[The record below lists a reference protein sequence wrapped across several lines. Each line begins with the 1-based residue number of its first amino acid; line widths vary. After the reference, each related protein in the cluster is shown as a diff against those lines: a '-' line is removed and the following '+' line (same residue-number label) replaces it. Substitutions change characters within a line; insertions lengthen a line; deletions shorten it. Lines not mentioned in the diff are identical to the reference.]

1 MALKKLKT
9 EGSDKEGI
17 REAEIR
23 KQFNGI
29 MYAYGLVQASQI
41 KEDHAKLPTNVR
53 LIYIFFY
60 LIVNI
65 KSEFFFSGHF

>member
-53 LIYIFFY
+53 LIYFFY
-60 LIVNI
+60 FIVNI

>member
-41 KEDHAKLPTNVR
+41 KEDHAKLPTNVK
-53 LIYIFFY
+53 LIFFY
-60 LIVNI
+60 FMVII